1 MSRWNNLTKGKKRLC
16 YAGAFLLLFAAEVL
30 IGLFARGFI
39 RNSLGD
45 VLAVAAV
52 YFAARVILPEKPRLL
67 SLCVTGFAVLVELVQ
82 LTDFSTLFGEG
93 TLFSVI
99 VGATFDPKDILC
111 YLAGGAVC
119 ALWDIVQIK
128 QHK

>member
-1 MSRWNNLTKGKKRLC
+1 MSRWVKLNKEAKRLC
-16 YAGAFLLLFAAEVL
+16 YAAAFLLLFAAEVL
-30 IGLFARGFI
+30 IGFFGSGFV

-45 VLAVAAV
+45 VLAVTAV
-52 YFAARVILPEKPRLL
+52 YCAARVILTEKPRLL
-67 SLCVTGFAVLVELVQ
+67 SLWVTGFAVLVELVQ

-93 TLFSVI
+93 TLFSIV

-119 ALWDIVQIK
+119 ALWDIVQHK
-128 QHK
+128 QPK